1 MTDTVLLN
9 QTELK
14 PYSFKKETD
23 DNGAVKITMDFKVH
37 SSNYHAITTLLY
49 NQTFEVYVPRENLSF
64 KGTIINYTASLTN
77 LYEKGAVGDFHLELL
92 EIQ

>member
-23 DNGAVKITMDFKVH
+23 DNGAVKITIDFKVH
-37 SSNYHAITTLLY
+37 SSDYHEITTLLY
-49 NQTFEVYVPRENLSF
+49 NQTFEVNVPDENLSF

-77 LYEKGAVGDFHLELL
+77 LYVEGAEGDFHLELM